1 MTLTLEFQGKIFNS
15 YILGMEGRLTWDER
29 DVS

>member
-1 MTLTLEFQGKIFNS
+1 MTLTLEFQGQIFNS
-15 YILGMEGRLTWDER
+15 YILGMDGRLTWDER